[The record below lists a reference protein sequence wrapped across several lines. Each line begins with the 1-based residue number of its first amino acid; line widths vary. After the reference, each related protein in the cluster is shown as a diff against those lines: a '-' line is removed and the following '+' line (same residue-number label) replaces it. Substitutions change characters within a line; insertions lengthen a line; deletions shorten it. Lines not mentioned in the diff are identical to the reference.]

1 MSSYSPG
8 PYKKVLSEFLLW
20 WREVVRTGSLALED
34 NYAVIIVPPSH
45 YPCQYEFILG
55 IVLRMLVKYELL
67 SWQSEVR
74 LRVSD
79 VR

>member
-1 MSSYSPG
+1 M
-8 PYKKVLSEFLLW
+8 
-20 WREVVRTGSLALED
+20 RTRSLALEE
-34 NYAVIIVPPSH
+34 NNAVIIVPPSP
-45 YPCQYEFILG
+45 YPCPYEFILG